1 MKVNY
6 NNHFFLLTP
15 DLWEH
20 DLALV
25 RLSRSVPSGP
35 KYDKIKRVILPSVD
49 NASFPGIGDDC
60 VMKGWGCKSGG
71 EHFGILCICSIFL
84 KFCLLFFSQNGALIL
99 SYTCTC
105 TYMYTLGVIVF
116 VVNLVILVQPM
127 QNINCIPF
135 TYRIHF
141 VTGAKLSFVAH
152 SVSLPVYDRK
162 SCAQIYG
169 TSDIGKRICAGY
181 LHNGKGI
188 CKASF

>member
-1 MKVNY
+1 M
-6 NNHFFLLTP
+6 
-15 DLWEH
+15 
-20 DLALV
+20 

-71 EHFGILCICSIFL
+71 EHFGILCFCSIFL
-84 KFCLLFFSQNGALIL
+84 KFRLLFFSKWRIDILI
-99 SYTCTC
+99 YKYINFGC
-105 TYMYTLGVIVF
+105 YRF

>member
-35 KYDKIKRVILPSVD
+35 KYDKIKRIILPSVD

-84 KFCLLFFSQNGALIL
+84 KFRLLFFLKMAHWYSYIHVHTLWML
-99 SYTCTC
+99 SF
-105 TYMYTLGVIVF
+105 L
-116 VVNLVILVQPM
+116 LVIWWFWYNQCRTLFVYLLLIGFILLQVPS
-127 QNINCIPF
+127 CPLLLTVF
-135 TYRIHF
+135 HF
-141 VTGAKLSFVAH
+141 LFMTGNPVRRYME
-152 SVSLPVYDRK
+152 LP
-162 SCAQIYG
+162 I
-169 TSDIGKRICAGY
+169 
-181 LHNGKGI
+181 
-188 CKASF
+188 

>member
-1 MKVNY
+1 MEFYAFVAYFKVP
-6 NNHFFLLTP
+6 FT
-15 DLWEH
+15 
-20 DLALV
+20 
-25 RLSRSVPSGP
+25 
-35 KYDKIKRVILPSVD
+35 
-49 NASFPGIGDDC
+49 
-60 VMKGWGCKSGG
+60 
-71 EHFGILCICSIFL
+71 
-84 KFCLLFFSQNGALIL
+84 FFSQNGALIFL
-99 SYTCTC
+99 YTCT
-105 TYMYTLGVIVF
+105 YTLDVIIF
-116 VVNLVILVQPM
+116 VGNLVILVQPM

-188 CKASF
+188 CKVSF

>member
-84 KFCLLFFSQNGALIL
+84 KFCLLFFLKMAHWYSHIHV
-99 SYTCTC
+99 
-105 TYMYTLGVIVF
+105 YTLGVIVF

>member
-1 MKVNY
+1 M
-6 NNHFFLLTP
+6 
-15 DLWEH
+15 
-20 DLALV
+20 
-25 RLSRSVPSGP
+25 
-35 KYDKIKRVILPSVD
+35 
-49 NASFPGIGDDC
+49 
-60 VMKGWGCKSGG
+60 
-71 EHFGILCICSIFL
+71 
-84 KFCLLFFSQNGALIL
+84 
-99 SYTCTC
+99 
-105 TYMYTLGVIVF
+105 YMYIYVYSGCYRFRCELGNF
-116 VVNLVILVQPM
+116 GTTNAEH
-127 QNINCIPF
+127 CIPF